1 MIIEE
6 PEVILTAPEKP
17 VVKEKWRK
25 RTANFLMKVY
35 DKEKEEFDNKI
46 GINSSIAA
54 SRANTAATN
63 QSQLNLTQA

>member
-1 MIIEE
+1 MIKEEQELIGIE
-6 PEVILTAPEKP
+6 PEKP

-35 DKEKEEFDNKI
+35 DKEKEVFDTKQ
-46 GINSSIAA
+46 GMNSSVAA

-63 QSQLNLTQA
+63 QS